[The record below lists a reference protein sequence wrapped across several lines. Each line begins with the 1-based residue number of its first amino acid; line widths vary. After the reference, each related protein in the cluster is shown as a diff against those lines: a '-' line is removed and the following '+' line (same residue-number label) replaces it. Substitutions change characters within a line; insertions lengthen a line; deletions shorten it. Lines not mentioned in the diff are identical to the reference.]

1 MRFFFTI
8 LIKTT
13 MTVTIPTY
21 PTIKQSRKEMID
33 ITPRT
38 VEILKNFCSINKSI
52 VIKPGAQLATLSI
65 NKNILAV
72 ADVEEAFDSEI
83 AIYDLGMFINGL
95 TLLDQPKIDTTS
107 SSYVTITDAKGR
119 SKTRFFYADPD
130 IITQAPEE
138 EIKLPSMDVS
148 FHLDAETLRQ
158 LNKAAS
164 IYALPDLCLFGDGQE
179 MNLTVTDKKNET
191 SNSFSITV
199 GDTEATFAFNFKVE
213 NIKILP
219 GTYEVAVSQKL
230 LSRFTSQNHD
240 LTYYIAL
247 EPDSTFG

>member
-1 MRFFFTI
+1 MPFFFTI
-8 LIKTT
+8 LTRTT

-21 PTIKQSRKEMID
+21 TTIKKSRNQMID

-38 VEILKNFCSINKSI
+38 VDILKNFCTINKSI
-52 VIKPGAQLATLSI
+52 VIKPGNQLSTLSI

-95 TLLDQPKIDTTS
+95 MLLDQPKINTDS
-107 SSYVTITDAKGR
+107 KSYVTITDAAGR
-119 SKTRFFYADPD
+119 SKTRYFYADPD

-164 IYALPDLCLFGDGQE
+164 IYALPDLCLFGDGEE

-191 SNSFSITV
+191 SNNFSVRV
-199 GDTEATFAFNFKVE
+199 GTTTENFCYCFRVE
-213 NIKILP
+213 NL
-219 GTYEVAVSQKL
+219 KL
-230 LSRFTSQNHD
+230 LAGAYDVSISSKNVAKFQGNGIK
-240 LTYYIAL
+240 YYIAL
-247 EPDSTFG
+247 EPNA

>member
-1 MRFFFTI
+1 MLFFFII
-8 LIKTT
+8 LTRTT

-21 PTIKQSRKEMID
+21 TTIKKSRNQMID

-38 VEILKNFCSINKSI
+38 VEILKNFCTINKSI
-52 VIKPGAQLATLSI
+52 VIKPGNQLSTLSI

-95 TLLDQPKIDTTS
+95 MLLDQPKINTDS
-107 SSYVTITDAKGR
+107 KSYVTITDAAGR
-119 SKTRFFYADPD
+119 SKTRYFYADPD

-164 IYALPDLCLFGDGQE
+164 IYALPDLCLFGDGE
-179 MNLTVTDKKNET
+179 TMNLTVTDKKNET
-191 SNSFSITV
+191 SNNFSVNV
-199 GDTEATFAFNFKVE
+199 GTTTENFCYCFRVE
-213 NIKILP
+213 NL
-219 GTYEVAVSQKL
+219 KL
-230 LSRFTSQNHD
+230 LAGAYDVSISSKSVALFQGKGIK
-240 LTYYIAL
+240 YYIAL
-247 EPDSTFG
+247 EPNA

>member
-1 MRFFFTI
+1 MPFFFTI
-8 LIKTT
+8 LTRTT

-21 PTIKQSRKEMID
+21 TTIKKSRNQMID

-38 VEILKNFCSINKSI
+38 VEILKNFCTINKSI
-52 VIKPGAQLATLSI
+52 VIKPGNQLSTLSI

-95 TLLDQPKIDTTS
+95 MLLDQPKINTDS
-107 SSYVTITDAKGR
+107 KSYVTITDAAGR
-119 SKTRFFYADPD
+119 SKTRYFYADPD

-164 IYALPDLCLFGDGQE
+164 IYALPDLCLFGDGEE

-191 SNSFSITV
+191 SNNFSVRV
-199 GDTEATFAFNFKVE
+199 GTTTENFCYCFRVE
-213 NIKILP
+213 NL
-219 GTYEVAVSQKL
+219 KL
-230 LSRFTSQNHD
+230 LAGAYDVSIISKNVSKFQGNC
-240 LTYYIAL
+240 IK
-247 EPDSTFG
+247 

>member
-1 MRFFFTI
+1 MLFFFII
-8 LIKTT
+8 LTRTT

-21 PTIKQSRKEMID
+21 TTIKKSRNQMID

-38 VEILKNFCSINKSI
+38 VEILKNFCTINKSI
-52 VIKPGAQLATLSI
+52 VIKPGNQLSTLSI

-95 TLLDQPKIDTTS
+95 MLLDQPKINTDS
-107 SSYVTITDAKGR
+107 KSYVTITDAAGR
-119 SKTRFFYADPD
+119 SKTRYFYADPD

-164 IYALPDLCLFGDGQE
+164 IYALPDLCLFGDGE
-179 MNLTVTDKKNET
+179 TMNLTVTDKKNET
-191 SNSFSITV
+191 SNNFSVNV
-199 GDTEATFAFNFKVE
+199 GTTTENFCYCFRVE
-213 NIKILP
+213 NL
-219 GTYEVAVSQKL
+219 KL
-230 LSRFTSQNHD
+230 LAGAYDVSISSKNVAKFQGNGIK
-240 LTYYIAL
+240 YFIAL
-247 EPDSTFG
+247 EPNA